1 MHLGAVPWQVNE
13 PDVKGIEKDLDENF
27 GLVLRSHRKKGEMSR
42 WGQVDEILEM
52 SIQGNKVF
60 FKVSSK

>member
-1 MHLGAVPWQVNE
+1 MNE
-13 PDVKGIEKDLDENF
+13 PDVKEIEKDLDDNF
-27 GLVLRSHRKKGEMSR
+27 GPVLRSHKKKGEMSR

-52 SIQGNKVF
+52 SIQRNKVF

>member
-1 MHLGAVPWQVNE
+1 MNE
-13 PDVKGIEKDLDENF
+13 PDVKEIEKDLDENF
-27 GLVLRSHRKKGEMSR
+27 GPVLRSHRKKGEMSR

-52 SIQGNKVF
+52 SIQRNKVF

>member
-13 PDVKGIEKDLDENF
+13 PDVKEIEKDLDENF
-27 GLVLRSHRKKGEMSR
+27 GPVLRSHRKKGEMSQ

-52 SIQGNKVF
+52 SIQRNKVF
-60 FKVSSK
+60 F